1 MVETDTSPQPFLCD
15 LNSHQLLFHTKI
27 KSSTLLEI
35 LKLIFTPK
43 NLRLYS
49 HILLTNKYRISFP
62 FKMLLPPE

>member
-1 MVETDTSPQPFLCD
+1 MVETDTSPQPFLGD
-15 LNSHQLLFHTKI
+15 LNSHQLLFHTNI

-49 HILLTNKYRISFP
+49 HILLYK
-62 FKMLLPPE
+62 